1 MKPEEINFDVVR
13 RRGAE
18 CETRSF
24 ALDEVRVEPGAD
36 GIGQRIIGHAAVFD
50 LLSEDLG
57 GFREKISPGAFAEV
71 ISTDDVRALFN
82 HDDNMLLGR
91 NKANTL
97 SLAEDEKGL
106 RSVIDLPDTQLAR
119 DLAVLMARGDV
130 NQMSFAFEISKDGQ
144 DWEKT
149 GDGPWIRTIKKIKRL
164 WDVSV
169 VTFPAYPQTDA
180 AVRAMRAVEEVAL
193 AAARTKKE
201 DEDAVLAAA
210 GLAIARRAEVTRLVQ
225 RHRLRLI
232 DQGL

>member
-1 MKPEEINFDVVR
+1 MKPEAINIDVTR
-13 RRGAE
+13 RHGAD
-18 CETRSF
+18 CETRAF
-24 ALDEVRVEPGAD
+24 ALDEVRIEARED
-36 GIGQRIIGHAAVFD
+36 GKGQRIVGHAAVFD

-57 GFREKISPGAFAEV
+57 GFREKISPGAFTET

-82 HDDNMLLGR
+82 HDDNLLLGR
-91 NKANTL
+91 NRANTL

-106 RSVIDLPDTQLAR
+106 RSVIDLPDTQVAR
-119 DLAVLMARGDV
+119 DLAVLMQRGDV

-149 GDGPWIRTIKKIKRL
+149 GEGPWIRTINKIKRL

-180 AVRAMRAVEEVAL
+180 AVRALRAVEAVAL
-193 AAARTKKE
+193 AAARAKKE
-201 DEDAVLAAA
+201 AEDAALASVGHAVT
-210 GLAIARRAEVTRLVQ
+210 RRAEIVGLVQ